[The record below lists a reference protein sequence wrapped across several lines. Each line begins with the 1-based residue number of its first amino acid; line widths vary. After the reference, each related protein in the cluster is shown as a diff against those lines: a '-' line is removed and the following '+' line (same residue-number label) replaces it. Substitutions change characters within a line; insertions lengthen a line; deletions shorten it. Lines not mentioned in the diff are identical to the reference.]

1 MEFHMT
7 ISLNV
12 TKGETISLSEKAP
25 NLTKAIAAAGWD
37 QADAGKTIDVD
48 LFAVVLDQNGKSLGG
63 AAGIVYFGSKTHAS
77 GALVH
82 GGDNLTGAG
91 DGDDE
96 TIQIDLSKVPAD
108 AKTIRLA
115 ATIYQAAKKNQTFSG
130 VNNEFI
136 RLVNAETNAEILRY
150 SEDFGAFTTF
160 TLADLKRVDGGWSF
174 TAIGEGSNL
183 ELQDYVNAL

>member
-1 MEFHMT
+1 MT

-12 TKGETISLSEKAP
+12 TKGETISLAEKAP

-37 QADAGKTIDVD
+37 QAQSGKTIDVD
-48 LFAVVLDQNGKSLGG
+48 LFAVVLDQNGKPLGG
-63 AAGIVYFGSKTHAS
+63 AAAIVYFGAKTHAS
-77 GALVH
+77 GALAH

-96 TIQIDLSKVPAD
+96 TIQIDLSKVPAG
-108 AKTIRLA
+108 AQTIRLA
-115 ATIYQAAKKNQTFSG
+115 ATIYQAASKGQNFSG

-136 RLVNAETNAEILRY
+136 RLVNAETNEEILRY

-160 TLADLKRVDGGWSF
+160 TLADLTRAGTGWSF